1 MPAMFNSS
9 TKTYGANNVFSN
21 SLKEGNNQGSNM
33 YLNSQNNSIQ
43 ASNSNANAFNR
54 PKEGNI
60 TGNSNNTNNPF
71 NQAFLNRTN
80 LQNTGHQNMNKSN

>member
-33 YLNSQNNSIQ
+33 YSNSQNNSIQ
-43 ASNSNANAFNR
+43 ASNTNGFNK

-60 TGNSNNTNNPF
+60 PGNSNNTNNHNPF

>member
-33 YLNSQNNSIQ
+33 YSNYQNNSIQ
-43 ASNSNANAFNR
+43 AGSTNVFNK
-54 PKEGNI
+54 PKEAI
-60 TGNSNNTNNPF
+60 ISGNSNNVSNPF
-71 NQAFLNRTN
+71 NQAFLNRASI
-80 LQNTGHQNMNKSN
+80 QNTSNQTMNKNN